1 MSKQNAK
8 DAAVIGTQRYQ
19 QENVY
24 RYTAVDGRCYDTERL
39 PRPEDLKP
47 HLTQQDYAVGRHQE
61 KMNAAALAHIEELL
75 TRFDGYMKEG
85 RPLVSPKIKSKI
97 SPQRRLEIVEK
108 YQLTLDKK
116 ANLYTGDADAVFQTL
131 MAEHPSCAAFRNLK
145 ELLYA
150 VLYGYAPTAII
161 KGSERDELA

>member
-8 DAAVIGTQRYQ
+8 DAAVISTQRYQ

-47 HLTQQDYAVGRHQE
+47 HLTQQDFAVGRHQE

-75 TRFDGYMKEG
+75 TRFDGYMIEG

-108 YQLTLDKK
+108 YHLTLDKK
-116 ANLYTGDADAVFQTL
+116 ANLYSGDAEAVFQML
-131 MAEHPSCAAFRNLK
+131 MAEHPSCAVFRNLK

-150 VLYGYAPTAII
+150 VLYGYAPTAIVDDKEENVSI
-161 KGSERDELA
+161 